1 VRSEDYAR
9 PARRCPLTPKP
20 WNVSS
25 GRAVGFAGH
34 VFGPLLFA
42 LAAVVGC
49 SAGQIGP
56 EGLPGSASNNSS
68 GSGSAT
74 SSGAVGGGSGG
85 SGGTVA
91 PACVANASFAP
102 PRLWRLNDQQYAN
115 VVHDVFGAGVMVP
128 AEVSEAAAPGSEEP
142 STDSLTIENDAVVR
156 NYMSTAQT
164 VAAGAAQ
171 NLGTLLSCATPNAAC
186 VETFIRNKVARA
198 FRRPLTD
205 TEVQDILALYNL
217 GTTPSEGVQV
227 LLEYVL
233 QSPNFLW
240 RTELAGTNPT
250 AASASPQPLGP
261 FEIAS
266 ALGFLFL
273 DSVPDDAL
281 WADAVAGTLTTPA
294 AEAAQVDRLMA
305 LPTTK
310 TTLANM
316 VGSWLSIHKIQATV
330 KDATLFPQFT
340 SSVRDELLQSSQ
352 LFLQDVVLGGTLTD
366 FVTSSRIY
374 LNAEL
379 AGIYGIGG
387 VTGTSLV
394 PVDVGLP
401 QWSGGILTQP
411 AILTESNTH
420 PDRGDVVHRGLFIYN
435 SMICGAP
442 IPPPPS
448 SAAAVNASLPATA
461 TERDRATFR
470 DSNPSCLGCHRT
482 FDPFGLLTERYDPI
496 GRYVDKDASGQPI
509 DQSAT
514 ISVGT
519 SLDGPANGLGDLIA
533 RLKSSRQFA
542 DCTAGKL
549 VNIALGRVVT
559 TDNSCALQSV
569 RDQFAKAESFTGLIR
584 AVATSQAFLTRDAN
598 LH

>member
-1 VRSEDYAR
+1 M
-9 PARRCPLTPKP
+9 P
-20 WNVSS
+20 
-25 GRAVGFAGH
+25 GRAVGFAGY
-34 VFGPLLFA
+34 VFGPVLLG
-42 LAAVVGC
+42 AAAIVSC
-49 SAGQIGP
+49 STGQIGP
-56 EGLPGSASNNSS
+56 EGLPGSSVNNSS
-68 GSGSAT
+68 GGGSGT
-74 SSGAVGGGSGG
+74 SSGTPGGSA
-85 SGGTVA
+85 GTIA

-115 VVHDVFGAGVMVP
+115 VIHDVFGAGVTVP
-128 AEVSEAAAPGSEEP
+128 ADVSEAAAPGSEEP

-171 NLGTLLSCATPNAAC
+171 NLTTLLSCATPDATC
-186 VETFIRNKVARA
+186 VQTFIRNKVARA
-198 FRRPLTD
+198 FRRPLAD
-205 TEVQDILALYNL
+205 TEVNDMLALYNL

-240 RTELAGTNPT
+240 RTEFAGMNPM

-261 FEIAS
+261 FEIAA

-294 AEAAQVDRLMA
+294 VEAAQVDRLMA

-316 VGSWLSIHKIQATV
+316 VGSWLSIHKIQSTV

-379 AGIYGIGG
+379 AGIYGISG

-448 SAAAVNASLPATA
+448 TAAAVNASLPATA
-461 TERDRATFR
+461 TERDRAAFR
-470 DSNPSCLGCHRT
+470 DSNPACLGCHRT

-496 GRYVDKDASGQPI
+496 GRYVDKDATGQPI
-509 DQSAT
+509 DQTAT
-514 ISVGT
+514 VSVGT

-533 RLKSSRQFA
+533 RLKGSRQFA

-549 VNIALGRVVT
+549 VNIALGRIVT
-559 TDNSCALQSV
+559 MDNSCALQSV
-569 RDQFAKAESFTGLIR
+569 RDQFAKSESFTGLIR